1 MWVQVLLMPR
11 SSQIAC
17 SPKKWKDLIT
27 ELVFIVY
34 SRYKTSVAEI
44 TSPGKKM
51 STQWYIGNNE
61 VRKLRIT
68 SSPKFNGLFHS
79 STDEIFHLLQWLA
92 TTPILLVHIQKCQAQ
107 HVQPQTKG
115 TLYIWQ
121 VAFIVI
127 THWCEHRLKITNVAL
142 IRIFFY
148 SRRKYKSVSNYFHRY
163 HWTFHSCLLQKHLK
177 VLWVFHLLYI
187 VKIYYTSEG
196 ILDHW
201 TVASI
206 LMSPMGVKGSPH
218 SWCEYTVRCLM
229 SC

>member
-1 MWVQVLLMPR
+1 MPLLLCLVWPVKQKKVFILHWCAVWVQVLLMPR

-34 SRYKTSVAEI
+34 SWYKTSVAEI

-142 IRIFFY
+142 IRIFFT
-148 SRRKYKSVSNYFHRY
+148 VGVNI
-163 HWTFHSCLLQKHLK
+163 K
-177 VLWVFHLLYI
+177 VFQI
-187 VKIYYTSEG
+187 IFTG
-196 ILDHW
+196 ITEHFIAVCYRS
-201 TVASI
+201 T
-206 LMSPMGVKGSPH
+206 
-218 SWCEYTVRCLM
+218 
-229 SC
+229 